1 MQRLLVIL
9 LLCGFVGSSRAQTV
23 RVVATTSFLADMAQ
37 ELAGAH
43 CEVISLL
50 PLGAD
55 PHIYE
60 AVPGDAKLLAEAD
73 LIIVNGLNL
82 EGWLSKLIEQA
93 GGQAMQVVASA
104 GVPPIGS
111 AEHADSYDP
120 HAWMDPMLGRQYI
133 RNISVALQRLLPDH
147 AASIQRNYEA
157 YDQALLQLDS
167 QITAILAPIP
177 PQHRII
183 ATTHDAFRY
192 FGNRYGMRVLSVLG
206 TTTDAEVRVNDL
218 QALINTIEA
227 EALPAIF
234 IETTLNPKLLQQLAA
249 DAGIRIG
256 GNLYADSMGPK
267 GSGADTYL
275 RMLLYNAEVL
285 AAGLGGAGLAPERRN
300 DWLMLLIIAAFFA
313 LAFLVLARRIQRKAS
328 RPLPALHPIKITGLT
343 VAYDNKVVLN
353 HFDLH
358 LEQGKLYGLVGPNGS
373 GKSTLFKSI
382 LDLIPTDRGAIS
394 IGDLPVQALQSH
406 IAYVPQK
413 EEIDWTF
420 PATVLDVVLM
430 GRYPH
435 RRPFQP
441 LRKQD
446 RENAMLHIRE
456 LDLEPLIHKQIGAL
470 SGGQQQRVFL
480 ARALC
485 QEASLYFL
493 DEPFVG
499 VDITTEDKI
508 MSLLRKLVASGK
520 TVVMIHHDLSKARAY
535 FDAVIMINR
544 TLVAFGKPEEVIT
557 EQNILRTFSGTQPM
571 YDQAEQFNLNR

>member
-9 LLCGFVGSSRAQTV
+9 LLCGFVGSSRAQAV

-104 GVPPIGS
+104 GVQPIGS

-120 HAWMDPMLGRQYI
+120 HAWMDPLLGRQYI

-313 LAFLVLARRIQRKAS
+313 LAAFLTIPDS
-328 RPLPALHPIKITGLT
+328 PL
-343 VAYDNKVVLN
+343 VSWN
-353 HFDLH
+353 
-358 LEQGKLYGLVGPNGS
+358 
-373 GKSTLFKSI
+373 
-382 LDLIPTDRGAIS
+382 
-394 IGDLPVQALQSH
+394 
-406 IAYVPQK
+406 
-413 EEIDWTF
+413 
-420 PATVLDVVLM
+420 
-430 GRYPH
+430 
-435 RRPFQP
+435 RPFNRLCGSP
-441 LRKQD
+441 HAR
-446 RENAMLHIRE
+446 
-456 LDLEPLIHKQIGAL
+456 LITSFMSGRSLAVSLPPSL
-470 SGGQQQRVFL
+470 SR
-480 ARALC
+480 
-485 QEASLYFL
+485 S
-493 DEPFVG
+493 
-499 VDITTEDKI
+499 T
-508 MSLLRKLVASGK
+508 
-520 TVVMIHHDLSKARAY
+520 
-535 FDAVIMINR
+535 
-544 TLVAFGKPEEVIT
+544 
-557 EQNILRTFSGTQPM
+557 
-571 YDQAEQFNLNR
+571 